1 MDNYV
6 RFWLAQGWEFQ
17 WAHLYQGG
25 FFGCNCA
32 WNMRVDFFLW
42 GGQGGQVCSLLA
54 GSGLGVSVGAF
65 LPGSI
70 FLAAAVP
77 GI

>member
-17 WAHLYQGG
+17 WAHLYQGR

-32 WNMRVDFFLW
+32 WNMRVDFCFFA
-42 GGQGGQVCSLLA
+42 GGAGVDKYVRFWLAQGWEFQWVHLYQGRFF
-54 GSGLGVSVGAF
+54 G
-65 LPGSI
+65 
-70 FLAAAVP
+70 
-77 GI
+77 